1 MQLMQQ
7 WPSPAN
13 QRPSRERGTPPI
25 GRRPSQGRPLV
36 WCLSTAPGL
45 LQPWGLGSVASWVK
59 PGGSKGNQP
68 RKRPLVDRRC
78 SLADSRF
85 LQCWS
90 NAVLSLIQNSPE
102 AAIKHPFARL
112 NSPRNSVSI
121 SRTTSFRTARLPC
134 PILSSLPDTRSQWPS
149 RRIITESAHRICPAF
164 LFTSGDSHG
173 RTYSFA
179 TRTRPGALI
188 PMDLR
193 TESAFRR
200 VFTSTRQLSVSA
212 RAQNPRAAASPPL
225 TSRTRQ
231 RRTLFPL
238 SPAR

>member
-1 MQLMQQ
+1 MAITSESAPVEGARDAPNWKKALAG
-7 WPSPAN
+7 PAVGVVLEHC
-13 QRPSRERGTPPI
+13 PWIAAALGAWI
-25 GRRPSQGRPLV
+25 GGFMGEAWRFKGESAKKEAARRPS
-36 WCLSTAPGL
+36 L
-45 LQPWGLGSVASWVK
+45 LTRGFS
-59 PGGSKGNQP
+59 
-68 RKRPLVDRRC
+68 
-78 SLADSRF
+78 F

-193 TESAFRR
+193 TERAFRR

-231 RRTLFPL
+231 RHTLFPP